1 MNCRVEGAQSQVR
14 LHRSRPR
21 TFIHQVRN
29 PHLPDTLDS
38 VSVISKARGVSCSA
52 SEDEAKTW
60 CNQGSFTLSN
70 RFGEFGGEDLETR
83 VIGYASGL
91 CRTARR
97 SFLVLWVSGGYVALM
112 LHGTSMKGQMLN
124 ASLGTNKCVASAI
137 GVSDGK
143 KRFIDAARTT
153 PSVRP
158 RKEDAISRNNS
169 CLIAAAARSLASRI
183 WILYYASR
191 PECDSAV
198 ERSISMN
205 LFIMHLNCVFASAF
219 VTLVHGE
226 GMYVCITAYV
236 RRKCTPRHGICVS
249 IASQSPCSCFSYYY
263 LQNDH
268 IKSQR

>member
-1 MNCRVEGAQSQVR
+1 MSVALLARTRQRPGATKD
-14 LHRSRPR
+14 RSR
-21 TFIHQVRN
+21 
-29 PHLPDTLDS
+29 L
-38 VSVISKARGVSCSA
+38 G
-52 SEDEAKTW
+52 
-60 CNQGSFTLSN
+60 N

-112 LHGTSMKGQMLN
+112 LHVTSMKGQMLN

-169 CLIAAAARSLASRI
+169 CLLLLQRVHLPPVFGYCTTRAGQNVILSLREV
-183 WILYYASR
+183 Y
-191 PECDSAV
+191 
-198 ERSISMN
+198 
-205 LFIMHLNCVFASAF
+205 
-219 VTLVHGE
+219 
-226 GMYVCITAYV
+226 
-236 RRKCTPRHGICVS
+236 
-249 IASQSPCSCFSYYY
+249 Q
-263 LQNDH
+263 
-268 IKSQR
+268 